1 VISDKSQGSVAARLR
16 YGELFSYHL
25 PMYLSLSAVVKHFK
39 IGECLESYRQKSR
52 LPCVPCLPCN
62 DPVLKDE
69 ELAR

>member
-39 IGECLESYRQKSR
+39 IGECLAKLQAEKSIA
-52 LPCVPCLPCN
+52 LCALFA
-62 DPVLKDE
+62 L
-69 ELAR
+69 